1 MFDKKLITL
10 SIASALLTS
19 SFAAANTPDDKDSVF
34 QYGPWGQNYATAAG
48 GEFNTNS
55 LNFSTFS
62 GNDSG
67 RNDANEPG
75 FGSPQSDGACSAG
88 AYCGFAE
95 IAHGNDVDDV
105 GYIQIDVSPSHFTEQ
120 GYQSGLTGGFTISG
134 NDGINHTIDGMEGG
148 HSTDYGHLYTPGE
161 SSGYSSLDYHKR
173 PTGSGR
179 HSTISEIPANNVY
192 GQVYGGTTTSLDQL
206 NTFVSGLNGVVAHYN
221 VELSDGASRSF
232 IEIDFGDNSWDASFT
247 NPKESNN
254 AFVVTNGAVSGINFT
269 AGSNQLSADGA
280 TVTGLV
286 AGAIFG
292 SNAQEVAGMIDIE
305 KTIIGSEG
313 SPIIRQTL
321 FRTVEEK

>member
-19 SFAAANTPDDKDSVF
+19 SLATANTPDDKDSVF

-62 GNDSG
+62 GNDTG
-67 RNDANEPG
+67 RNGANEPG
-75 FGSPQSDGACSAG
+75 FDSPQSDGACSAG

-95 IAHGNDVDDV
+95 VAHGYDVDDV
-105 GYIQIDVSPSHFTEQ
+105 GYIQIDVSPSHFSDGGFQ
-120 GYQSGLTGGFTISG
+120 GGLTGGFSISG
-134 NDGINHTIDGMEGG
+134 NDDIDVGIDGMEGH
-148 HSTDYGHLYTPGE
+148 HSSDYGSLYTPQ
-161 SSGYSSLDYHKR
+161 SGDDSYLSYWHR
-173 PTGSGR
+173 PTYSGGYR
-179 HSTISEIPANNVY
+179 IAPNGYQNPDSRGT
-192 GQVYGGTTTSLDQL
+192 VYGGITTSLDQL
-206 NTFVSGLNGVVAHYN
+206 NTFVSGLNGVVARYN
-221 VELSDGASRSF
+221 VEVRNGEFGSF

-247 NPKESNN
+247 GSKESNN
-254 AFVVTNGAVSGINFT
+254 GFVVTNGAVSGINFT

-321 FRTVEEK
+321 FRTETK